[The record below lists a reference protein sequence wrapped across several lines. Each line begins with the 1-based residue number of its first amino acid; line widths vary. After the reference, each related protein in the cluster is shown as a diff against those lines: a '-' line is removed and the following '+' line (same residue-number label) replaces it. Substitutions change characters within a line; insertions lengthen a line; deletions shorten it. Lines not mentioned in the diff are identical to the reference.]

1 MLLKPMSKMSAK
13 TAPGAESASLVRGL
27 RLPDATAVV
36 IGTII
41 GSGIFLVPSNVSR
54 QLPSLAAVLLLWVV
68 GGVLTFFGA
77 LALSEL
83 GAAFPGAGGLYV
95 YLRLAYGD
103 AAGFL
108 YGWALLSMIHTGS
121 IATLAV
127 AFGLYLAPLLGVSA
141 GAGRAMA
148 VGTVALLT
156 AVNCLGVRAGKLVQN
171 IFTTAKLGGL
181 VTLAVVLLA
190 HGHRSILAGSLHS
203 GVPSGRLVIPFGV
216 ALVAV
221 LWAYEGW
228 HVVSFVAGEVEAP
241 ARNLPRSLALGTA
254 STALVYILANIAY
267 YSVLPREGIAASQR
281 VAAAAMTE
289 VMGPAAGTAI
299 SLLIITSIFG
309 AINGMVLTG
318 PRVYWAMAND
328 GLFFRSFARL
338 SPRYRTPVIALLFQ
352 GAWSCALT
360 LMGSFQQL
368 FTYVIFTAWIFYGM
382 TVAAVIV
389 LRRRQPNQHR
399 PFRCPGYPVVPAL
412 FALAALGIFIST
424 IVADGK
430 HAAIGIALVLAGCP
444 LYAFFRAR
452 SRASSGVRPA
462 AAAAVEVE

>member
-1 MLLKPMSKMSAK
+1 MASDPRLQMREEATNSA
-13 TAPGAESASLVRGL
+13 GLVRGL

-54 QLPSLAAVLLLWVV
+54 QLPSLVAVLLVWVV
-68 GGVLTFFGA
+68 GGVLTCFGA

-95 YLRLAYGD
+95 YLRRAYGD
-103 AAGFL
+103 VVGFL
-108 YGWALLSMIHTGS
+108 YGWALFSMIQTGS

-141 GAGRAMA
+141 GAGRAIA
-148 VGTVALLT
+148 VGTVAFLT
-156 AVNCLGVRAGKLVQN
+156 LVNCLGVRAGKLVQN

-190 HGHRSILAGSLHS
+190 HGHTSILAGSLHS
-203 GVPSGRLVIPFGV
+203 DAPAGQLVIPFGV
-216 ALVAV
+216 ALIAV

-228 HVVSFVAGEVEAP
+228 HVVSFVAAEVEDP
-241 ARNLPRSLALGTA
+241 ARNLPRSLAVGTA
-254 STALVYILANIAY
+254 TTALVYIMANIAY

-309 AINGMVLTG
+309 AINGMTLTG
-318 PRVYWAMAND
+318 PRVYWAMAKD
-328 GLFFRSFARL
+328 GLFFHSFSRINQ
-338 SPRYRTPVIALLFQ
+338 RYHTPVIALVFQ
-352 GAWSCALT
+352 GAWSCALALLGT
-360 LMGSFQQL
+360 FQQL
-368 FTYVIFTAWIFYGM
+368 FTYVIFTAWIFYGL

-389 LRRRQPNQHR
+389 LRWREPKQPR
-399 PFRCPGYPVVPAL
+399 PFLCPGYPVVPGA
-412 FALAALGIFIST
+412 FALAALGIFLST

-430 HAAIGIALVLAGCP
+430 HAAIGIALVLAGLP
-444 LYAFFRAR
+444 LYLFFRAQR
-452 SRASSGVRPA
+452 ARERVASPLSAAASSDA
-462 AAAAVEVE
+462 E